1 MKVGDTV
8 VRRRAPFTP
17 LSPSDL
23 DRAMRGEVV
32 KVTEVKLAGGVSSK
46 VTVRWENQWSSE
58 GRHDNRMLQ
67 VV

>member
-8 VRRRAPFTP
+8 VRRRLPHTP
-17 LSPSDL
+17 LSHSDL
-23 DRAMRGEVV
+23 SKAMRGEVV
-32 KVTEVKLAGGVSSK
+32 KVTSLKLAGGVTSK